1 MTTNFW
7 RLSNKNVNHQ
17 KLDMHILS
25 SCVLY
30 STFPLSKK
38 YINVKTGLEIGFNLK
53 WQVKMSVFISLIYN
67 FVRNESL
74 NIKLPSRF
82 RTLSIFCLMS
92 FNMIMNKPLKTDYQ
106 HRSGSKMFMQVRL
119 QFLLISMEHILPFSD
134 KLGSICAYL
143 ST

>member
-7 RLSNKNVNHQ
+7 RLSNKNVSHQ

-25 SCVLY
+25 LCVLY
-30 STFPLSKK
+30 STFPLSKQ
-38 YINVKTGLEIGFNLK
+38 YINVKIGLEIGSILK
-53 WQVKMSVFISLIYN
+53 WQAKISIFISLIYN
-67 FVRNESL
+67 LV
-74 NIKLPSRF
+74 F
-82 RTLSIFCLMS
+82 RTLSIFCFMS

>member
-7 RLSNKNVNHQ
+7 RLSNKNVSHQ

-25 SCVLY
+25 LCLLY
-30 STFPLSKK
+30 STFPLSKQ
-38 YINVKTGLEIGFNLK
+38 YINVKIGLEIGSILK
-53 WQVKMSVFISLIYN
+53 WQAKISIFISLIYN
-67 FVRNESL
+67 SV
-74 NIKLPSRF
+74 F
-82 RTLSIFCLMS
+82 RTLSIFCFMS
-92 FNMIMNKPLKTDYQ
+92 FKKIMNKPLKTDYQ
-106 HRSGSKMFMQVRL
+106 DRNGSKMLMQVRL

>member
-7 RLSNKNVNHQ
+7 RLSNKNVSHQ

-25 SCVLY
+25 LCVLY
-30 STFPLSKK
+30 STFPLSKQ
-38 YINVKTGLEIGFNLK
+38 YINVKIGLEIGSILK
-53 WQVKMSVFISLIYN
+53 WQAKISIFISLIYN
-67 FVRNESL
+67 LV
-74 NIKLPSRF
+74 F
-82 RTLSIFCLMS
+82 RAISIFCFMS
-92 FNMIMNKPLKTDYQ
+92 FTMIMNKLLKTNYQ
-106 HRSGSKMFMQVRL
+106 HRNGSKMLMQVRL

>member
-25 SCVLY
+25 LCVLY

-38 YINVKTGLEIGFNLK
+38 NINVKIGLEIGSILK
-53 WQVKMSVFISLIYN
+53 WQAKISISISIIYK
-67 FVRNESL
+67 SL
-74 NIKLPSRF
+74 NIKLPTRF
-82 RTLSIFCLMS
+82 RALSIFCFMS
-92 FNMIMNKPLKTDYQ
+92 SNMIMNKPLKTDYQ
-106 HRSGSKMFMQVRL
+106 HKNGSKMFMQVRL

>member
-25 SCVLY
+25 LCVLY

-38 YINVKTGLEIGFNLK
+38 YINVKTGLEIGSNLK
-53 WQVKMSVFISLIYN
+53 LQAKISIFI
-67 FVRNESL
+67 
-74 NIKLPSRF
+74 F
-82 RTLSIFCLMS
+82 RTLSIFCFMY